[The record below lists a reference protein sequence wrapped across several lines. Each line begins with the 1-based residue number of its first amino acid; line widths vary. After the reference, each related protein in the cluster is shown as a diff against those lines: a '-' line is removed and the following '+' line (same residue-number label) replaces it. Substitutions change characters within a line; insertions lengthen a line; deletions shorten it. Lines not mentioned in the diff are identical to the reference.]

1 MDKGVKKMGMEERFY
16 EEVKQKLKQ
25 LVENHNLL
33 GEHIK
38 ITARS
43 LIPKEAIG
51 EPERKDFPLLKGKE
65 VMMEADFLG
74 YKGQAYTSM
83 PGNFSGTIED
93 VLCLPL
99 SNDFERAYLISSL
112 NAVMRYLGLV
122 EKTIHC
128 RNEDPE
134 KCASQLPEY
143 ISKRFG
149 KPKIAF
155 IGFQPA
161 MINSLSNSFELKVVD
176 LDEDNIGKIKY
187 GVLIYGPEK
196 TEEILS
202 WADIII
208 ATGSTS
214 VNATI
219 TKFIKQKPVI
229 FYGVTIAGIAK
240 IFGYERYCPYA
251 YNSC

>member
-1 MDKGVKKMGMEERFY
+1 MDKEVTDWGMVEKFY
-16 EEVKQKLKQ
+16 EELKQKLKQ
-25 LVENHNLL
+25 LVESHDLL
-33 GEHIK
+33 RENIK

-43 LIPKEAIG
+43 LTPKEAIG

-65 VMMEADFLG
+65 VMMEANFLG
-74 YKGQAYTSM
+74 QKGQAYTSM

-99 SNDFERAYLISSL
+99 SNDYERACLISSL

-128 RNEDPE
+128 RDEDPE
-134 KCASQLPEY
+134 KCAAKLPEY
-143 ISKRFG
+143 VYKHFG
-149 KPKIAF
+149 EPKIAF

-161 MINSLSNSFELKVVD
+161 MINSLSNLFELKVVD

-187 GVLIYGPEK
+187 GVLIHGPEK

-240 IFGYERYCPYA
+240 IFGYERYCPCA
-251 YNSC
+251 Y